1 MMKNILLSVFF
12 AAACFATVAAAVPV
26 YFDETRPI
34 DERVEDALSRMTLD
48 EKIAMLHAQSK
59 FSSAGVPRLGIPEI
73 WTTDGPHGIRPEVLW
88 DEWRQAGWTND
99 SCTAFPALTCLAATW
114 SPDMASL
121 YGRSIGEEAR
131 YRKKDMLLGPG
142 VNIYRTPLNGRN
154 FEYMGEDPYL
164 AATMVVP
171 YIKGVQSNGVAAC
184 VKHFA
189 LNNHEANRHTT
200 NAVVDD
206 RALYEIYLPA
216 FRAAV
221 EDGGAWAV
229 MGSYNLYKGIHASH
243 NRHLLNDILKGEWG
257 FDGVVVSDWGGAHD
271 TDEAIAGGLDIEFG
285 TGAEYDNY
293 YLAKPYLDRIKDG
306 RAGTVEL
313 DDKVRR
319 ILRLAFRTNMNTRRP
334 FGALCSPEHVA
345 AARRIGEEGI
355 VLLKNEGGVLPVDTE
370 RVKKIAVIGEN
381 AVKMMTVGGGSSSL
395 KAKYEISPLD
405 GIRRR
410 FGDKAEVVYAR
421 GYVGDTSGE
430 ADGVTTG
437 QNLKDSRMAAELID
451 EAVKAAAGA
460 DIVIFVGGLNK
471 SPHQDCED
479 TDRAGLGLPYGQDE
493 LIGALAKANKNLVVV
508 NISGN
513 AVAMPWIKSVPAV
526 VQAWYLGSE
535 CGNALASVLSGDVNP
550 SGKLPMTFPVALTD
564 VGAHSEGEY
573 PGTPRADGSNIV
585 DCNYGEGI
593 FVGYRRDIKPLFAFG
608 HGLSY
613 TTFDYGKPEVSD
625 ARMTADGSI
634 TVKVPVT
641 NTGKRRGAEVVQLYI
656 SDIKSSLPR
665 PVKEL
670 KDFRKVTLE
679 PGETVEVEF
688 EITPDKLAYFD
699 DRRHEWVAEP
709 GEFRALIG
717 SSSADIRR
725 TVSFSLSE

>member
-1 MMKNILLSVFF
+1 
-12 AAACFATVAAAVPV
+12 
-26 YFDETRPI
+26 
-34 DERVEDALSRMTLD
+34 
-48 EKIAMLHAQSK
+48 
-59 FSSAGVPRLGIPEI
+59 
-73 WTTDGPHGIRPEVLW
+73 
-88 DEWRQAGWTND
+88 
-99 SCTAFPALTCLAATW
+99 
-114 SPDMASL
+114 
-121 YGRSIGEEAR
+121 
-131 YRKKDMLLGPG
+131 
-142 VNIYRTPLNGRN
+142 
-154 FEYMGEDPYL
+154 
-164 AATMVVP
+164 
-171 YIKGVQSNGVAAC
+171 
-184 VKHFA
+184 
-189 LNNHEANRHTT
+189 
-200 NAVVDD
+200 
-206 RALYEIYLPA
+206 
-216 FRAAV
+216 
-221 EDGGAWAV
+221 
-229 MGSYNLYKGIHASH
+229 
-243 NRHLLNDILKGEWG
+243 
-257 FDGVVVSDWGGAHD
+257 
-271 TDEAIAGGLDIEFG
+271 
-285 TGAEYDNY
+285 
-293 YLAKPYLDRIKDG
+293 
-306 RAGTVEL
+306 
-313 DDKVRR
+313 
-319 ILRLAFRTNMNTRRP
+319 MNTRRP

-395 KAKYEISPLD
+395 KAKYEISPLE

-437 QNLKDSRMAAELID
+437 QNLKDSRTAAELVD
-451 EAVKAAAGA
+451 EAVKAAAAA
-460 DIVIFVGGLNK
+460 DVVIFVGGLNK

-493 LIGALAKANKNLVVV
+493 LIAALAKANKNFVAIS
-508 NISGN
+508 ISGN

-613 TTFDYGKPEVSD
+613 TTFDYGKPSVSS
-625 ARMTADGSI
+625 AKMTSDGSI

-641 NTGKRRGAEVVQLYI
+641 NTGKRPGAEVVQLYI

-665 PVKEL
+665 PNKEL

-688 EITPDKLAYFD
+688 EITSDKLAYFD

-725 TVSFSLSE
+725 TVGFELR